1 MVDHPQ
7 RGLAALGIQCVADP
21 AVCTH
26 LAAPHIVRTEKFCCA
41 LARAPIIVSTS
52 WISAC
57 LSSSTIADTTPHLL
71 HDPAGEQKL
80 NMVLSESLARARA
93 NAGQLL
99 AGQTI
104 YCAPNV
110 HGGFETYRKIV
121 EANGGVCVAFRMG
134 KRVVAA
140 EGGGEERW
148 VLLSSDEE
156 GDRKLWGAFARMVKG
171 AGVGAVP
178 VVVKTDWLLDAAMG
192 QEVRWGGGYE
202 FEN

>member
-80 NMVLSESLARARA
+80 NVVLSESLARARA

-140 EGGGEERW
+140 EGGEERW

-202 FEN
+202 FEK